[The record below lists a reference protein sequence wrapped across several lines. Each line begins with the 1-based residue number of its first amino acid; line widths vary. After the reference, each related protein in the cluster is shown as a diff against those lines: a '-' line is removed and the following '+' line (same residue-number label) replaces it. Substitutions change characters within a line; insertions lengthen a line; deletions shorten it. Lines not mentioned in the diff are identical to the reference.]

1 MIPKWMLT
9 KTHLC
14 KHNYGCYENVIL
26 GFYKILVK
34 TFAIKLVLNNI
45 GYIANSKKLVAN
57 LMSLKSFKDNI
68 RFALFVGLLSGIYK
82 AALCVLRRIFKDD
95 RIATAMAGFVAG
107 AAAFVEN

>member
-1 MIPKWMLT
+1 
-9 KTHLC
+9 
-14 KHNYGCYENVIL
+14 
-26 GFYKILVK
+26 
-34 TFAIKLVLNNI
+34 
-45 GYIANSKKLVAN
+45 
-57 LMSLKSFKDNI
+57 MSLKSFKDNI